1 MIEAFERNLRLQKIK
16 LQFDSVTTEDELFK
30 LCEKI
35 VAERKKDV
43 APVKTW
49 PKPYDTDYNQ
59 DWKIVENP
67 IPSPV
72 KNKLSYRQV
81 INKMEYF
88 DFSPEIQKSIFEG
101 RTKYAEQEILNEL
114 VQLKYIEHKTIED
127 IYKQQVEI
135 ISTLRI

>member
-49 PKPYDTDYNQ
+49 PTKPHDDNF
-59 DWKIVENP
+59 WKIVENP

-72 KNKLSYRQV
+72 KNELTYRQV

-101 RTKYAEQEILNEL
+101 RTKYAEQEILKEL

-127 IYKQQVEI
+127 AYKQQVEI